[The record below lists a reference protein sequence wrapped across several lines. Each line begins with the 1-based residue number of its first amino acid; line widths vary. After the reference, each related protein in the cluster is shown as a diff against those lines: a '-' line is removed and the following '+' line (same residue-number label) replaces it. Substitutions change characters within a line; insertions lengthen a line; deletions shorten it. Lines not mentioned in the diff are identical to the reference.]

1 MFYLSKIKNIFTLFI
16 FISLPIFLNYNIKA
30 HDCLSMDVAKAI
42 FNNENK
48 KPIQVLNEKI
58 TLEEA
63 YCGQEKLNYLIN
75 KKYNDK
81 IGHKV
86 GFTGK
91 LLQERFNIETPATG
105 VLYKHMFLENN
116 SKINHNFAF
125 RTFIEPDMLVIIKSS
140 NIMNAKSSLEILENV
155 KSIHP
160 FIEIPSLAFNRD
172 AVVNGNMLVAANML
186 ATKMVMGDEIKVNN
200 TKEFLNGLANI
211 KTTFKNKDGTV
222 KQEVMSSNLMGN
234 PINVLK
240 WLIDDFNEKG
250 KILKANDRIS
260 LGSVG
265 KLYPLKANESYIY
278 TFDGLGQTS
287 TVSINTN

>member
-1 MFYLSKIKNIFTLFI
+1 MLFYSNKIKNIYALFI
-16 FISLPIFLNYNIKA
+16 LLVIFLTFKIKA

-48 KPIQVLNEKI
+48 EPIQVLNDKI

-81 IGHKV
+81 IGYKV

-91 LLQERFNIETPATG
+91 VLQERFNIETPATG

-116 SKINHNFAF
+116 GTINHKFAF

-140 NIMNAKSSLEILENV
+140 NIMNAKNSLEILENI
-155 KSIHP
+155 KTIHP
-160 FIEIPSLAFNRD
+160 FIEIPSLAFNED
-172 AVVNGNMLVAANML
+172 TVINGNMLVAGNML
-186 ATKMVMGDEIKVNN
+186 ATKMVMGNGIKVDN
-200 TKEFLNGLANI
+200 TEEFLNGLANI
-211 KTTFKNKDGTV
+211 KTTFKNKDGRV
-222 KQEVMSSNLMGN
+222 MQEAMSSNLMGN

-240 WLIDDFNEKG
+240 WLINDFNEKG
-250 KILKANDRIS
+250 KILQANDRIS

-278 TFDGLGQTS
+278 TFDGFGQIS
-287 TVSINTN
+287 SVSINTN